1 MRPVFAAFDSS
12 HIFIYILFYRIAA
25 LLVRTV
31 HAPLANS
38 CETSAARG
46 LLPSRGGSTHHLP
59 ALLTVP
65 LRAATVRN
73 EQQRCAPTWSTC
85 PATGS
90 ERLPPLRFP
99 TASSSAPCVNRYLG
113 TLVGIGT
120 AVRASC
126 QCTCRPHSP
135 SLQIAPR
142 RALLPGRRNDPNA
155 ISPSHTT
162 VSFFFVNASSPFFNA
177 LLPVCILS
185 GMSSES

>member
-1 MRPVFAAFDSS
+1 MIGPCFSVLYHSRWSSMRPVFAAFDSS

-25 LLVRTV
+25 HLYALCT
-31 HAPLANS
+31 
-38 CETSAARG
+38 
-46 LLPSRGGSTHHLP
+46 LPWRSVSMYFSDLPFALHEPSPGSTHHLP

-126 QCTCRPHSP
+126 RCTCRPHSP

-162 VSFFFVNASSPFFNA
+162 VFFCKC
-177 LLPVCILS
+177 L
-185 GMSSES
+185 